1 MRWKSRCKEWK
12 EVRQM
17 IWEGDTSGIMKSML
31 KICKKYAEQKWDFA
45 DDFERM
51 VEDLEVVVD
60 DDLDDE
66 EVDYYLNDFYDL
78 CDYAGVW
85 LEV

>member
-1 MRWKSRCKEWK
+1 MRWTKKCEEWK

-17 IWEGDTSGIMKSML
+17 IEEGDTSGIMKSML
-31 KICKKYAEQKWDFA
+31 EICKKYAEQKWDFA

-60 DDLDDE
+60 DDIDDE
-66 EVDYYLNDFYDL
+66 EVDYYLDDFYDL